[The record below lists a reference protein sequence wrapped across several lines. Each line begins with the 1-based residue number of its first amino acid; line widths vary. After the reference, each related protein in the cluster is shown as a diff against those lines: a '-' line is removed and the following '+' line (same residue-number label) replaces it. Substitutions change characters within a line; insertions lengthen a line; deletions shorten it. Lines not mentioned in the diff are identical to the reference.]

1 MHNTNNGT
9 MMDVDDVEE
18 EENTASSIRKALV
31 WRTFTSIKDHV

>member
-1 MHNTNNGT
+1 

-31 WRTFTSIKDHV
+31 WRTFTSI